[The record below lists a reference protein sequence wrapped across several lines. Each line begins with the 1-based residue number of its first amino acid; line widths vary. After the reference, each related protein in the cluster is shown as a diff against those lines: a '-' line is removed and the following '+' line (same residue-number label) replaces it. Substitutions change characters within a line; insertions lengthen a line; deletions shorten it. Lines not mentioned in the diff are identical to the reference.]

1 MLTQTQQPYQFESRS
16 ISDSGA
22 KCLTS
27 VEVDSPDVQ
36 LIQRFQ
42 EGDSEVFNLLYRR
55 YRDRIYGV
63 ICSIVSN
70 HEDALDITQDV
81 FLKAY
86 QGLGNFRRVSQ
97 FYSWLYRIAIN
108 CCIDHMRRRSK
119 HRVLSNDLVSDDVFY
134 RHEVTR
140 HLSPPS
146 KPVEL
151 EEFGMFLHQAVL
163 QLTPKQ
169 REVFTLRYKEDL
181 SLKEIAIKMERSIG
195 TVKAH
200 LFQIH
205 RKLRKMV
212 LPYLRYDRI
221 ETWGSNKHL

>member
-1 MLTQTQQPYQFESRS
+1 MGRQATYRFESSYVPCSETRCPTV
-16 ISDSGA
+16 SDTGS
-22 KCLTS
+22 T
-27 VEVDSPDVQ
+27 DVQ

-55 YRDRIYGV
+55 YHDRIYGV
-63 ICSIVSN
+63 ICSMILN
-70 HEDALDITQDV
+70 REDALDISQDV

-86 QGLGNFRRVSQ
+86 QALGNFKRASQ

-108 CCIDHMRRRSK
+108 RCIDFMRRGAK
-119 HRVLSNDLVSDDVFY
+119 HRMISNDPVSDDVLY

-140 HLSPPS
+140 HLSSPS
-146 KPVEL
+146 KAVEL

-169 REVFTLRYKEDL
+169 REVFILRYKEEL
-181 SLKEIAIKMERSIG
+181 SLKEIALEMGRSIG

-200 LFQIH
+200 LFQVH
-205 RKLRKMV
+205 CNLRHQL
-212 LPYLRYDRI
+212 LPYFEFRL
-221 ETWGSNKHL
+221 